1 VAPEKKQGENKMNQ
15 VRIIATTIV
24 VAALTGC
31 ASVSSTVNNRFDLS
45 SVNAAVTDTIE
56 PIAIADKRSADG
68 KGLGKPT
75 AIIPAASFTPALADV
90 LARRLATERIP
101 ELQGKNIALIEGFT
115 FVEAVPSSN
124 QGMPYRP
131 VMVIG
136 APVLAN
142 VIGNLVGAG
151 IVSLMKPGDRLKL
164 MTSIEITVDG
174 KSYRAAG
181 YALNDA
187 GTIESN
193 VTASV
198 SKAINRLIAEIREGS
213 NVADNVAG
221 EWRRTAT
228 GLLVAEETPQAEGDK
243 KAE

>member
-1 VAPEKKQGENKMNQ
+1 VNQ
-15 VRIIATTIV
+15 IRLIAITIV
-24 VAALTGC
+24 LAAITGC

-45 SVNAAVTDTIE
+45 SVDAPATAAIV

-68 KGLGKPT
+68 KGLSKPT
-75 AIIPAASFTPALADV
+75 AIIPATSFTPGLADV
-90 LARRLATERIP
+90 LARRLAAERIP

-131 VMVIG
+131 VMMIG

-151 IVSLMKPGDRLKL
+151 IVSLMKPGIRLKL
-164 MTSIEITVDG
+164 MTSIEISVDG

-181 YALNDA
+181 YALNDE
-187 GTIESN
+187 GTTESS
-193 VTASV
+193 VTTSV
-198 SKAINRLIAEIREGS
+198 SKAITRLVADIREGS
-213 NVADNVAG
+213 SVADNVVG
-221 EWRRTAT
+221 EWKRTAT
-228 GLLVAEETPQAEGDK
+228 GLLVAEDAPQEEGGK